1 MNTQKSAKTAEQIG
15 RLLQETKREELRDF
29 LKSFV
34 EDYIAIGDSPV
45 YGGKHC
51 GSDAEKQ
58 GAQMIYDTLQ
68 KFGIKAERLPFAS
81 TRFQFNDAD
90 IFYDGQTRSI
100 KPYACMTVPTPK
112 EGLTGTLVDVHDG
125 HRSFYEETDVSGK
138 IALIETKE
146 SFEDGTLAGV
156 LQMKEAAK
164 NGAAAIILYTNEY
177 ILNEHTIRATYSA
190 FGPDIPY
197 VTISSAD
204 AELLKAEMAEN
215 PGFSVTLAVD
225 TEFVPGGG
233 TSYDVIGE
241 IEGRTDER
249 IIYSAHFDHFFRC
262 VQDNVTA
269 VATLLGIAKEL
280 KESGY
285 QPERTITFVFSGS
298 HEIGPVNTA
307 APDLLGAWELLS
319 ALKPEWEGKILYDI
333 NFEYT
338 ALASKTLRGMTSY
351 EMKGM
356 YEDFLEY
363 MPLAMEGLGTV
374 QKKVSLENYYL
385 LTWCDACPFIMK
397 GIPVFMNDSVS
408 EQIYEMISP
417 YLGRDHS
424 NVDNMEV
431 YSSDA
436 HVSNTLWFGC
446 LGVFLDSQSVLAPE
460 FIHRKEVL
468 ALTEDEKRYLEEAG
482 ISHDAYDRQLERF
495 AWYAKAVSTVLA
507 EYNKAHGVTE
517 ESRRINALLLKAQRL
532 LADGTDGLTT
542 DVPSML
548 SVPHKVYIE
557 KGVVFAQAM
566 ALLETDGYAAAYEQA
581 LRKLDMVGIEQ
592 HFSSGFETEMKE
604 LVLGKNA
611 TWNEGK
617 CRNFFITGDVT
628 EEKLP
633 EAYRKNTEAIRSVL
647 AEEASC
653 LENVNAL
660 LLEVVIKAANS
671 AGKEEMLGWIE
682 GFTRFPHRRTG
693 TPEGLA
699 SAKYVEKTFQEI
711 GLADVKIETV
721 RSVMRDCPVY
731 DLKVGGKPID
741 CFFANG
747 TNRRAET
754 GEFHAELTDV
764 EMVYLGAGE
773 KEDFAG
779 VDVAGK
785 IVLCDVYFKEI
796 NARSL
801 LSWTEGAELYDPAG
815 RTENNVTKYDIY
827 TPNNWPYNY
836 LYAKE
841 KGAAGFIGILHNF
854 MDCNYYHEDYVD
866 IVNTGGYMDMP
877 AVWISREDGMKLAE
891 ECRRGRLEEDCEC
904 KTLAGEYGRKPLA
917 EECGCKPLTADLTVH
932 TVYAEGAARIVSGR
946 LAGKS
951 DDIIVIHSHHDA
963 VNRGA
968 VQDASGMSEVFA
980 LADFFAKAPES
991 LREKTM
997 LFVAT
1002 DSHYTDYE
1010 GHAGFLENR
1019 RKAGEHIIADFA
1031 IEHVAQEM
1039 HLDEDNQ
1046 IVLTGEPETRMLYAD
1061 EGSGLFTLAKEAVEK
1076 YNLDKTVLFPVKGKS
1091 GGAYTSDDVCSDA
1104 YEFNAS
1110 GIPVVSLLSAPMYLF
1125 HNSDTLDKVHQ
1136 ESLEQIR
1143 DLYAYMI
1150 LKALQL
1156 PLSPFCP

>member
-1 MNTQKSAKTAEQIG
+1 MTQEESRQVDAQKNAKIAGQIEQ
-15 RLLQETKREELRDF
+15 LLRRAKRQELRGF

-45 YGGKHC
+45 YGGKYC
-51 GSDAEKQ
+51 GSDAEQQ
-58 GAQMIYDTLQ
+58 GARYIYEKLKELGLT
-68 KFGIKAERLPFAS
+68 AELLPFAS

-90 IFYDGQTRSI
+90 IFYEGQTRSI
-100 KPYACMTVPTPK
+100 KPYACMTASTPK
-112 EGLTGTLVDVHDG
+112 AGLHGMLVDVHDG
-125 HRSFYEETDVSGK
+125 HRAFYEANDVEGK
-138 IALIETKE
+138 IVLIETKE
-146 SFEDGTLAGV
+146 NFEDGTLAGV

-164 NGAAAIILYTNEY
+164 NGAVAIILYTNEY
-177 ILNEHTIRATYSA
+177 ILDEHTIRATYSA
-190 FGPDIPY
+190 FGPAIPY

-204 AELLKAEMAEN
+204 AKLLKAEMAKN
-215 PGFSVTLAVD
+215 SDFSITLKVD
-225 TEFVPGGG
+225 TEFIPDGGI
-233 TSYDVIGE
+233 SYDVIGE

-249 IIYSAHFDHFFRC
+249 IIYSAHLDHFFRC

-285 QPERTITFVFSGS
+285 QPQRTITFVFSGS
-298 HEIGPVNTA
+298 HEIGPVDTA
-307 APDLLGAWELLS
+307 APDLLGAWKLLS
-319 ALKPEWEGKILYDI
+319 ELKPEWEGKIFADI

-338 ALASKTLRGMTSY
+338 ALASKTLRGVTSY

-356 YEDFLEY
+356 YEAFLEY
-363 MPLAMEGLGTV
+363 MPPEMEGLGVV
-374 QKKVSLENYYL
+374 QKEVSAENYYL

-397 GIPVFMNDSVS
+397 GVPVFMNDAVS

-424 NVDNMEV
+424 NMDNMDV

-436 HVSNTLWFGC
+436 HLSNTLWFGC
-446 LGVFLDSQSVLAPE
+446 LGIFLDHQPVLVPE
-460 FIHRKEVL
+460 FIHRKAAME
-468 ALTEDEKRYLEEAG
+468 LTEEERRYLDEAG
-482 ISHDAYDRQLERF
+482 ISYAAYDEQLARFER
-495 AWYAKAVSTVLA
+495 YGRAVSAVLA
-507 EYNKAHGVTE
+507 KYNETHGITA
-517 ESRRINALLLKAQRL
+517 ESRSINALLLKAQRL

-557 KGVVFAQAM
+557 KGIAFTQAM
-566 ALLETDGYAAAYEQA
+566 VLLETDGYAAAYEQA
-581 LRKLDMVGIEQ
+581 LRKLDMVGIEKN
-592 HFSSGFETEMKE
+592 FSSGFAAEMKE

-611 TWNEGK
+611 LWNEGK
-617 CRNFFITGDVT
+617 CRNFFIADDVT

-633 EAYRKNTEAIRSVL
+633 DAYRENEEAIRSVL
-647 AEEASC
+647 LEEAAC

-660 LLEVVIKAANS
+660 LLEAMIKAAGA
-671 AGKEEMLGWIE
+671 AGRKEMLAWIE
-682 GFTRFPHRRTG
+682 GFTKFPHRRTG
-693 TPEGLA
+693 TPQGLA

-711 GLADVKIETV
+711 GLEDVKMETV
-721 RSVMRDCPVY
+721 RSIMRDCPVY
-731 DLKVGGKPID
+731 SLNAGGKAID

-754 GEFHAELTDV
+754 GEFHAEIADA
-764 EMVYLGAGE
+764 EIVYLGTGA

-779 VDVAGK
+779 IDVEGK

-796 NARSL
+796 NVKTL
-801 LSWTEGAELYDPAG
+801 LTWTEDAELYDPAG
-815 RTENNVTKYDIY
+815 RTENDVTKYDIY
-827 TPNNWPYNY
+827 TPNDWPYNY

-854 MDCNYYHEDYVD
+854 MDCNYYHEDYID
-866 IVNTGGYMDMP
+866 IVDTGGYMDMP
-877 AVWISREDGMKLAE
+877 AVWVSREDGKRLAA
-891 ECRRGRLEEDCEC
+891 ECSR
-904 KTLAGEYGRKPLA
+904 TH
-917 EECGCKPLTADLTVH
+917 LTADLTVH
-932 TVYAEGAARIVSGR
+932 TVYAEGEARIVSGR

-951 DDIIVIHSHHDA
+951 DEMIVIHSHHDA

-980 LADFFAKAPES
+980 LADLFAKLPED
-991 LREKTM
+991 LREKTL
-997 LFVAT
+997 LFAAT

-1010 GHAGFLENR
+1010 GHEGFLENR
-1019 RKAGEHIIADFA
+1019 RKAGEYIIADFA

-1039 HLDEDNQ
+1039 HLDEDNH
-1046 IVLTGEPETRMLYAD
+1046 IVLTGEPETRMVYVD
-1061 EGSGLFTLAKEAVEK
+1061 EKSGLLELAKEAIER
-1076 YNLDKTVLFPVKGKS
+1076 YDLDKTVIFPVRGKS
-1091 GGAYTSDDVCSDA
+1091 GGEYTSDDVCSDA
-1104 YEFNAS
+1104 YVFNAA

-1150 LKALQL
+1150 LRVLQQ
-1156 PLSPFCP
+1156 

>member
-1 MNTQKSAKTAEQIG
+1 MNTQANIKTAEQIE
-15 RLLQETKREELRDF
+15 RLLQKTKRQELRVF
-29 LKSFV
+29 LQSFV

-51 GSDAEKQ
+51 GSDAEQQ
-58 GAQMIYDTLQ
+58 GARYIYEKLKSLGLT
-68 KFGIKAERLPFAS
+68 AELLPFAS

-90 IFYDGQTRSI
+90 IFYEGQTRSI
-100 KPYACMTVPTPK
+100 KPYACMTIPTPK
-112 EGLTGTLVDVHDG
+112 EGLTGTLVDVRDG
-125 HRSFYEETDVSGK
+125 HRSFYEDNDVSGK
-138 IALIETKE
+138 IVLIETKE

-177 ILNEHTIRATYSA
+177 ILDEHTIRATYSA
-190 FGPDIPY
+190 YGPAIPY

-204 AELLKAEMAEN
+204 AKLLKAEMAEN
-215 PGFSVTLAVD
+215 PEFSVTLAVD
-225 TEFVPGGG
+225 AEFVPNGG

-249 IIYSAHFDHFFRC
+249 IIYSAHLDHFFRC

-285 QPERTITFVFSGS
+285 QPQRTITFVFSGS
-298 HEIGPVNTA
+298 HEIGPVDTA
-307 APDLLGAWELLS
+307 APDLLGAWKLLS
-319 ALKPEWEGKILYDI
+319 DLKPEWEGKILADI

-356 YEDFLEY
+356 YEEFLAY
-363 MPLAMEGLGTV
+363 MPSEMEGLGTV
-374 QKKVSLENYYL
+374 QREVSTENHYL

-397 GIPVFMNDSVS
+397 GVPVFMNDSVS

-424 NVDNMEV
+424 NMDNMDV
-431 YSSDA
+431 YSGDA

-446 LGVFLDSQSVLAPE
+446 LGVFIDHQPVLVPE
-460 FIHRKEVL
+460 FVHRKAAM
-468 ALTEDEKRYLEEAG
+468 ALTEEERRYLDEVE
-482 ISHDAYDRQLERF
+482 ISYAAYEGQLARF
-495 AWYAKAVSTVLA
+495 GRYAKAASAVLA
-507 EYNKAHGVTE
+507 EYNNAHGFTE
-517 ESRRINALLLKAQRL
+517 ESRHINALLLKAQRL

-557 KGVVFAQAM
+557 KGVVFAQAI
-566 ALLETDGYAAAYEQA
+566 ALLETGGYAAAYEQA
-581 LRKLDMVGIEQ
+581 LRKLDMVGIEKN
-592 HFSSGFETEMKE
+592 FSSGFETEMKE

-611 TWNEGK
+611 AWNEGK

-633 EAYRKNTEAIRSVL
+633 GVCRENEEAIRSVL
-647 AEEASC
+647 AEETAC

-660 LLEVVIKAANS
+660 LLEVMIKAAGA
-671 AGKEEMLGWIE
+671 AGKEEMLAWIE
-682 GFTRFPHRRTG
+682 GFTKFPHRRTG

-699 SAKYVEKTFQEI
+699 SAKYVEETFREI
-711 GLADVKIETV
+711 GLADVKTETV

-731 DLKVGGKPID
+731 SLKAGGKAID

-754 GEFHAELTDV
+754 GEFHAEITDA
-764 EMVYLGAGE
+764 EIVYLGTGT
-773 KEDFAG
+773 KEDFANI
-779 VDVAGK
+779 DVEGK

-796 NARSL
+796 NAKTL
-801 LSWTEGAELYDPAG
+801 LTWTEGAELYDPAG
-815 RTENNVTKYDIY
+815 RTENDVAKYDIY
-827 TPNNWPYNY
+827 TPNDWPYNY

-854 MDCNYYHEDYVD
+854 MDCHYYHEDYID
-866 IVNTGGYMDMP
+866 IVDTGGYMDMP
-877 AVWISREDGMKLAE
+877 AVWVSREDGKRLAA
-891 ECRRGRLEEDCEC
+891 ECSRKQQAEGCEC
-904 KTLAGEYGRKPLA
+904 E
-917 EECGCKPLTADLTVH
+917 PLTVDLTVH
-932 TVYAEGAARIVSGR
+932 TVYAEGEARIVSGK

-951 DDIIVIHSHHDA
+951 DEMIVIHSHHDA

-980 LADFFAKAPES
+980 LADLFAKLPES
-991 LREKTM
+991 LREKTL

-1010 GHAGFLENR
+1010 GHEGFLEKR
-1019 RKAGEHIIADFA
+1019 KKAGDRIIADFA

-1039 HLDEDNQ
+1039 HLDEDNH
-1046 IVLTGEPETRMLYAD
+1046 IVLTGEPETRMVYAD
-1061 EGSGLFTLAKEAVEK
+1061 EKSGLLELAKEAIER
-1076 YNLDKTVLFPVKGKS
+1076 YNLDKTVIFPVRGKS
-1091 GGAYTSDDVCSDA
+1091 GGEYTSDDVCSDA
-1104 YEFNAS
+1104 YVFNAA

-1150 LKALQL
+1150 LQALQ
-1156 PLSPFCP
+1156 